1 MTYESVD
8 QLQKALT
15 EEVFQYAK
23 DSKKAAGRAL
33 GTIVEIITFYL
44 LKTWK
49 LNNSISIEKR
59 IPEYGNPDITHNVEY
74 SLHPILSECKIQIP
88 NDGSSI
94 TASKMLKA
102 LDKSMDLTSFEKTN
116 NNLLSKDGILRNACT
131 IAVSNN
137 SYLVASITR
146 KTGEKIIIS
155 IVEQSSKP
163 FAIFECKR
171 VGVEEGIKKGPQ
183 TIEKAKQGAY
193 VARTVSSL
201 QKVRLG
207 TGELYGII
215 YKGNTVLY
223 SQPYH
228 ELLAKVVESDDA
240 ELLQRFI
247 LTVGVVSNHGNWFTS
262 EDHNKELKVLAQ
274 SYDWLIFLTD
284 SGITEFVED
293 LIINPTTEYEP
304 VKKAFLASYAPDK
317 KKNQFTKVQMNI
329 NADESLS
336 KYFTG
341 KLGHIESGFN
351 IISPSSGSLHQL
363 KDEIKT
369 LKLKPWEEIL

>member
-1 MTYESVD
+1 MAYESVD

-15 EEVFQYAK
+15 ENVFHYAK

-33 GTIVEIITFYL
+33 GTIVEVITFYL

-49 LNNSISIEKR
+49 LNSSISIEKR

-74 SLHPILSECKIQIP
+74 SLHPILSEYKIRIP
-88 NDGSSI
+88 NDRFSI
-94 TASKMLKA
+94 TANKMLKA
-102 LDKSMDLTSFEKTN
+102 IDKSIDLAPFEKTN

-137 SYLVASITR
+137 SYLVASIIR
-146 KTGEKIIIS
+146 KIGGKIIVS
-155 IVEQSSKP
+155 IVEQSTKP

-171 VGVEEGIKKGPQ
+171 VGIEEGTKKGPQ

-201 QKVRLG
+201 QKVRLSSG
-207 TGELYGII
+207 DLYGII
-215 YKGNTVLY
+215 YKGNNVLY
-223 SQPYH
+223 SQPYR
-228 ELLAKVVESDDA
+228 ELLAKVVESNDP

-247 LTVGVVSNHGNWFTS
+247 LTVGIVSNHGNWFTS
-262 EDHNKELKVLAQ
+262 EDHNKELEVLAQ
-274 SYDWLIFLTD
+274 SYDWLIFLAD

-293 LIINPTTEYEP
+293 LIINPTTEHEH
-304 VKKAFLASYAPDK
+304 VKKAFLASYSIDK

-329 NADESLS
+329 NADEALL
-336 KYFTG
+336 KYFTEN
-341 KLGHIESGFN
+341 LGHVESWFN
-351 IISPSSGSLHQL
+351 IISPSSGNIHQL

>member
-15 EEVFQYAK
+15 ENVFHYAK

-33 GTIVEIITFYL
+33 GTIVEVITFYL

-88 NDGSSI
+88 NDRSSI
-94 TASKMLKA
+94 TANKMLKA
-102 LDKSMDLTSFEKTN
+102 IDESMDLTSFKKTN
-116 NNLLSKDGILRNACT
+116 NNLLKGGILRNACT

-146 KTGEKIIIS
+146 KTGEKIIVS
-155 IVEQSSKP
+155 IVEQSIKP

-171 VGVEEGIKKGPQ
+171 VGVEEGTKKGPQ

-201 QKVRLG
+201 QKVRLSS
-207 TGELYGII
+207 GELYGII
-215 YKGNTVLY
+215 YKGNNVLY

-284 SGITEFVED
+284 SGIIEFVED
-293 LIINPTTEYEP
+293 LIINPTTEYED

-329 NADESLS
+329 NADEALL
-336 KYFTG
+336 KYFT
-341 KLGHIESGFN
+341 KNLGHIESGFN

>member
-1 MTYESVD
+1 
-8 QLQKALT
+8 LQKALT
-15 EEVFQYAK
+15 EEVFHYAK

-74 SLHPILSECKIQIP
+74 SLHPILSECKIRIP

-102 LDKSMDLTSFEKTN
+102 LDKSMDLTSFEKKN
-116 NNLLSKDGILRNACT
+116 SNLLSKDGILRNACT

-137 SYLVASITR
+137 SCLVASITR
-146 KTGEKIIIS
+146 KTDEKISIS
-155 IVEQSSKP
+155 VVEQSIKP

-274 SYDWLIFLTD
+274 SYDWLVFLTD

-329 NADESLS
+329 NADDALS

-341 KLGHIESGFN
+341 KLGHIESWFN
-351 IISPSSGSLHQL
+351 IIAPPSGNINRL

-369 LKLKPWEEIL
+369 LKLKSWEEIL

>member
-15 EEVFQYAK
+15 ENVFHYAK

-33 GTIVEIITFYL
+33 GTIVEVITFYL

-88 NDGSSI
+88 NDRSSI
-94 TASKMLKA
+94 TANKMLKA
-102 LDKSMDLTSFEKTN
+102 LDESMDLTSFEKTN

-146 KTGEKIIIS
+146 KTDEKIIVS
-155 IVEQSSKP
+155 IVEQSIKP

-201 QKVRLG
+201 QKVRISS
-207 TGELYGII
+207 GELYGII
-215 YKGNTVLY
+215 YKDSNIIY
-223 SQPYH
+223 SEPYH

-293 LIINPTTEYEP
+293 LIINPTTEYED

-329 NADESLS
+329 NADEALL

-341 KLGHIESGFN
+341 NQGHIESGFN
-351 IISPSSGSLHQL
+351 IISPSSGSIHQL
-363 KDEIKT
+363 KEVIKT

>member
-15 EEVFQYAK
+15 EEVFHYAK

-74 SLHPILSECKIQIP
+74 SLHPILSECKIRIS

-94 TASKMLKA
+94 TASKMLKSV
-102 LDKSMDLTSFEKTN
+102 DKSMDLTSFEKIN
-116 NNLLSKDGILRNACT
+116 NNLLSKDGILRNACI
-131 IAVSNN
+131 IAVSNS

-146 KTGEKIIIS
+146 KTDEKIIIS

-262 EDHNKELKVLAQ
+262 EDRNKELEVLAQ

-329 NADESLS
+329 NADEALS